1 LSISENYRAIRNEIP
16 DYVEIVAASKTRTI
30 DEIRELINAGCKNIG
45 ENYVYEA
52 FEKYHNLGIDASKLR
67 WHLIGHLQRNKV
79 KTALEVFDVI
89 QTLDSVKLA
98 DEINKKAKKVVVVY
112 IEVNVGAE
120 ETKSGIMIDEVKN
133 LVLDISSM
141 KNLRIEG
148 LMTIEPYSDD
158 PDKSRVYFRKMR
170 SLFDEIRN
178 LQTQNMDLKILS
190 MGMSNSYIAAIE
202 EGSNMVRIG
211 SKIFG
216 KRLK

>member
-1 LSISENYRAIRNEIP
+1 
-16 DYVEIVAASKTRTI
+16 
-30 DEIRELINAGCKNIG
+30 
-45 ENYVYEA
+45 
-52 FEKYHNLGIDASKLR
+52 
-67 WHLIGHLQRNKV
+67 
-79 KTALEVFDVI
+79 VI
-89 QTLDSVKLA
+89 QTIDSVKLA

-170 SLFDEIRN
+170 SLFDEIRK